1 MNELERDILQRT
13 WFYRFKLPSGA
24 VTRSYDDG
32 VLDAIHETRLAMM
45 DGALAAH
52 FPGGLHAVDALDL
65 ACHQGYFSI
74 ELARRG
80 CRAVLGLDARPDH
93 VADCNL
99 MAQALG
105 LPGVRAVQSD
115 VHAATA
121 QAHGTHDLVLCFG
134 LIYHLENPVG
144 ALRVARA
151 LTRPGGLC
159 LVETQVVPNLSGPVD
174 WGAYRFVKPLQGVF
188 GLIDEA
194 DETHGP
200 EASVTGICL
209 APSVEGLV
217 WVLSRIGFRDIEVLA
232 PPPDAYEQ
240 HRYGKRVMVK
250 AVAA

>member
-24 VTRSYDDG
+24 ITRSYDDG
-32 VLDAIHETRLAMM
+32 VLDAIHETRLAML

-52 FPGGLHAVDALDL
+52 FPQGLAQVDALDL
-65 ACHQGYFSI
+65 ACHQGYFST

-93 VADCNL
+93 VADCTL
-99 MAQALG
+99 MAGALG
-105 LPGVRAVQSD
+105 LPQVRAVQCD

-121 QAHGTHDLVLCFG
+121 GAHGTHDLVLCFG

-174 WGAYRFVKPLQGVF
+174 WGAYRFVKPLKGVF
-188 GLIDEA
+188 GRLVRKGAHARLI
-194 DETHGP
+194 
-200 EASVTGICL
+200 L
-209 APSVEGLV
+209 AVDLIGQAVSVEV
-217 WVLSRIGFRDIEVLA
+217 
-232 PPPDAYEQ
+232 DAADVRAY
-240 HRYGKRVMVK
+240 
-250 AVAA
+250 